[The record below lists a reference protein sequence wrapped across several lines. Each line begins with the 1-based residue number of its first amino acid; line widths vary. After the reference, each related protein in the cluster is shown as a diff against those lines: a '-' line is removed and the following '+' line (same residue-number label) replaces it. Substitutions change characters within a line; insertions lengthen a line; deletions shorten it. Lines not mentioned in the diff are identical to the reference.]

1 MSVFGKDLRMMFSTP
16 PISLSATYALFVAF
30 ASTLTLIAPA
40 SAADPLLEEKVDC
53 TDCLQFERIEP
64 AIFTMGS
71 DVQGDQMGPDELP
84 AVEITIAEPFM
95 MAVTQVTR
103 AQFAQFAEATG
114 HRTRLGCWTY
124 TQYGW
129 AQDEAADW
137 RAPGFEQTESDP
149 VVCVSRE
156 DALAYIAWAS
166 DRDGNSYRLPSEAE
180 WHLASAANLHEPFW
194 GTRYDV
200 CNFGNVPDLTSKNKT
215 AKAGEP
221 CDDGALYTA
230 PVASYQPNPNGL
242 YDMIGNAWE
251 WTADCWTGSY
261 EGLPADGSPLS
272 DAACQE
278 FALRGHSWT
287 DAPGPVRPQTR
298 YSLSPVAR
306 QSMVSFRLA
315 MDVPAAD

>member
-1 MSVFGKDLRMMFSTP
+1 MSVFEKDLRMIFSP
-16 PISLSATYALFVAF
+16 PIINYIANQVLVAAF
-30 ASTLTLIAPA
+30 AVSFTLLTPA
-40 SAADPLLEEKVDC
+40 NAADEAAVEEVGCGTCSK
-53 TDCLQFERIEP
+53 FEMIEP
-64 AIFTMGS
+64 DTFTMGA

-84 AVEITIAEPFM
+84 AVEVTIAKPFM

-103 AQFAQFAEATG
+103 AQYALFAEATG

-129 AQDEAADW
+129 AQDETADW
-137 RAPGFEQTESDP
+137 RNPGFEQTDTGP

-156 DALAYIAWAS
+156 DALAFIAWAS
-166 DRDGNSYRLPSEAE
+166 DRDGKSYRLPSEAE
-180 WHLASAANLHEPFW
+180 WHLASAANLSEPFW

-272 DAACQE
+272 DTACQE

-315 MDVPAAD
+315 MDVPEAD

>member
-1 MSVFGKDLRMMFSTP
+1 MVFRQLTIWSD
-16 PISLSATYALFVAF
+16 F
-30 ASTLTLIAPA
+30 AQVPFAIFLCTLIM
-40 SAADPLLEEKVDC
+40 L
-53 TDCLQFERIEP
+53 CLAGSVKAETAGCITCLGFERIEP
-64 AIFTMGS
+64 ATFVIGA

-95 MAVTQVTR
+95 MATTQVTR
-103 AQFAQFAEATG
+103 AQFSVFAEQTG

-129 AQDEAADW
+129 AQDETADW
-137 RAPGFEQTESDP
+137 RNPGFEQTESDP

-156 DALAYIAWAS
+156 DALAYIDWAS
-166 DRDGNSYRLPSEAE
+166 DRDGQSYRLPSEAE
-180 WHLASAANLHEPFW
+180 WHLASAANLPNPFW

-200 CNFGNVPDLTSKNKT
+200 CDFGNVPDLTSKNKT

-221 CDDGALYTA
+221 CDDGTLYTA
-230 PVASYQPNPNGL
+230 PVATYKPNPNRL

-261 EGLPADGSPLS
+261 ESLPVDGSPLT
-272 DAACQE
+272 DPACAE
-278 FALRGHSWT
+278 YALRGHSWT

-315 MDVPAAD
+315 MDLPPTD

>member
-1 MSVFGKDLRMMFSTP
+1 MIITP
-16 PISLSATYALFVAF
+16 PTNAFFFTHIPFAVFLSI
-30 ASTLTLIAPA
+30 LTLLG
-40 SAADPLLEEKVDC
+40 SARAEDVEMADKTECKTCPP
-53 TDCLQFERIEP
+53 FERIEP
-64 AIFTMGS
+64 ATFTMGS
-71 DVQGDQMGPDELP
+71 DIQGDQMGPDELP
-84 AVEITIAEPFM
+84 AVEITITDPFM

-103 AQFAQFAEATG
+103 TQYALFAEATG

-129 AQDEAADW
+129 AQDETTDW

-156 DALAYIAWAS
+156 DALAFIAWAS
-166 DRDGNSYRLPSEAE
+166 DRDGKTYRLPSEAE
-180 WHLASAANLHEPFW
+180 WHLASAANLPEPFW

-261 EGLPADGSPLS
+261 EGLPTDGSPLS
-272 DAACQE
+272 DAGCQE

-315 MDVPAAD
+315 MDVPEAD

>member
-1 MSVFGKDLRMMFSTP
+1 MSVFAKDLGMIFRP
-16 PISLSATYALFVAF
+16 PILNHIVNCMFAAALALSLPLITAANAAGEAF
-30 ASTLTLIAPA
+30 GEE
-40 SAADPLLEEKVDC
+40 ADCGTCSK
-53 TDCLQFERIEP
+53 FEMIEP
-64 AIFTMGS
+64 DSFTMGA

-84 AVEITIAEPFM
+84 AVAITIVKPFM

-103 AQFAQFAEATG
+103 AQFSVFAEETG

-129 AQDEAADW
+129 AQDETADW
-137 RAPGFEQTESDP
+137 RDPGFDQSESDP

-166 DRDGNSYRLPSEAE
+166 ERDGATYRLPSEAE
-180 WHLASAANLHEPFW
+180 WHLASAANLPTPFW

-242 YDMIGNAWE
+242 FDMIGNAWE
-251 WTADCWTGSY
+251 WTTDCWIGSY
-261 EGLPADGSPLS
+261 EGLPTDGSPLT
-272 DAACQE
+272 DPVCAE
-278 FALRGHSWT
+278 YALRGHSWT
-287 DAPGPVRPQTR
+287 DAPGPVRPETR
-298 YSLSPVAR
+298 YSLSPIAR

-315 MDVPAAD
+315 MDAPPPE

>member
-1 MSVFGKDLRMMFSTP
+1 MMTSAPVFRSLATLALP
-16 PISLSATYALFVAF
+16 AALLSAPWLSGSAF
-30 ASTLTLIAPA
+30 ADDAVANTG
-40 SAADPLLEEKVDC
+40 EDC
-53 TDCLQFERIEP
+53 GDCPRFEVIEP
-64 AIFTMGS
+64 ATFTMGA
-71 DVQGDQMGPDELP
+71 DDQNDQMGPDELP

-103 AQFAQFAEATG
+103 AQFAVFAEDTG
-114 HRTRLGCWTY
+114 HQPKLGCWTY

-129 AQDEAADW
+129 AQDETANW
-137 RAPGFEQTESDP
+137 RNPGFEQTDSDP

-156 DALAYIAWAS
+156 DALAYSAWLS
-166 DRDGNSYRLPSEAE
+166 DRDGKTYRLPSEAE
-180 WHLASAANLHEPFW
+180 WHLASTANLPAPFW
-194 GTRYDV
+194 GSRYEV

-242 YDMIGNAWE
+242 FDMIGNAWE

-261 EGLPADGSPLS
+261 DELPSDGSPLETNS
-272 DAACQE
+272 CAE
-278 FALRGHSWT
+278 YALRGHSWT
-287 DAPGPVRPQTR
+287 DAPGPVRPETR

-306 QSMVSFRLA
+306 QSMVGFRLA
-315 MDVPAAD
+315 LDALELDAPEMAAPE

>member
-1 MSVFGKDLRMMFSTP
+1 MNFSLPTNAFFFTHILFAVF
-16 PISLSATYALFVAF
+16 LSI
-30 ASTLTLIAPA
+30 LTLIGSAHAEDAEVSGKAECKTCAP
-40 SAADPLLEEKVDC
+40 
-53 TDCLQFERIEP
+53 FERVEP
-64 AIFTMGS
+64 TTFTMGAET
-71 DVQGDQMGPDELP
+71 QGAQMGPDELP
-84 AVEITIAEPFM
+84 AVEITITEPFM

-103 AQFAQFAEATG
+103 TQFSVFAEETG

-129 AQDEAADW
+129 AQDETADW
-137 RAPGFEQTESDP
+137 RNPGFEQTDADP
-149 VVCVSRE
+149 VVCVSRD

-166 DRDGNSYRLPSEAE
+166 ERDGKSYRLPSEAE
-180 WHLASAANLHEPFW
+180 WHLASAANLPEPFW

-200 CNFGNVPDLTSKNKT
+200 CDFGNVPDLTSKNKT

-230 PVASYQPNPNGL
+230 PVATYQPNPNGL

-261 EGLPADGSPLS
+261 EGLPTDGSPLTVRGC
-272 DAACQE
+272 AE
-278 FALRGHSWT
+278 YALRGHSWT

-315 MDVPAAD
+315 MDAPEPE

>member
-1 MSVFGKDLRMMFSTP
+1 MSVFGKDLRMISSMP
-16 PISLSATYALFVAF
+16 PISFPVTCALFVAF
-30 ASTLTLIAPA
+30 ASTLTLVA
-40 SAADPLLEEKVDC
+40 SARAADPLLEEKVDC
-53 TDCLQFERIEP
+53 ANCLQFERIEP
-64 AIFTMGS
+64 ATFTMGS
-71 DVQGDQMGPDELP
+71 DVQGGQMGPDELP
-84 AVEITIAEPFM
+84 AVEITIAKPFM

-103 AQFAQFAEATG
+103 AQFALFAEATG

-129 AQDEAADW
+129 AQDETTDW
-137 RAPGFEQTESDP
+137 RAPGFDQTEFDP

-166 DRDGNSYRLPSEAE
+166 DRDGKPYRLPSEAE
-180 WHLASAANLHEPFW
+180 WHLASAANLPEPFW
-194 GTRYDV
+194 STRYDV

-261 EGLPADGSPLS
+261 EDLPADGSPLS

-315 MDVPAAD
+315 MDVPDAD